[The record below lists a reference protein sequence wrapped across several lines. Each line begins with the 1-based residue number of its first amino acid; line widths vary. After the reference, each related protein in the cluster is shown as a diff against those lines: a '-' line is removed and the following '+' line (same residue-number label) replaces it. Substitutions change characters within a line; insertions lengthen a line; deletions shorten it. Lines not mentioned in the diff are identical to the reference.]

1 MPEISDLKLERY
13 ALGEL
18 PAAERHAI
26 EALLKTDPALRER
39 LNALEASNAAIL
51 RKTPPE
57 IFAAR
62 LASRQRREAAES
74 AMRARPDSSSA
85 LGFAAWK
92 PLLGGLALLA
102 VLAVPVSRTGLLG
115 PRPGLG
121 VSETE
126 IRGVPASSLPE
137 PPASTPATR
146 GSPAA
151 PSAPPGSPE
160 PAPPAADPSGVA
172 ATTPAP
178 DEGGVRLKGLEPHL
192 AIFRKTPAGSEP
204 LHPGQKTRP
213 GEVLRIGYQSAGFP
227 YGAILSVDGNG
238 NVTRH
243 WPASGER
250 AARLEGGEALLPSS
264 FELDAAPDYERFY
277 FVVSKKPFALDPLL
291 RSLHEHESLPE
302 PGKALA
308 GKEIRIVRFEL
319 LKETGI

>member
-13 ALGEL
+13 LLGEL
-18 PAAERHAI
+18 PADERDTLKN
-26 EALLKTDPALRER
+26 LLRNDPLLRER
-39 LNALEASNAAIL
+39 VDALEASNAAIL

-62 LASRQRREAAES
+62 LEARRRREAVES
-74 AMRARPDSSSA
+74 AMRARPAPSI
-85 LGFAAWK
+85 LGFAWK

-102 VLAVPVSRTGLLG
+102 VLAVPVSRTGLL
-115 PRPGLG
+115 RPGPG
-121 VSETE
+121 IAVSETE
-126 IRGVPASSLPE
+126 IRHAPASSLPE
-137 PPASTPATR
+137 PEASAPAAASPA
-146 GSPAA
+146 PAA
-151 PSAPPGSPE
+151 PAGSPE
-160 PAPPAADPSGVA
+160 PALPAAGPSAIA
-172 ATTPAP
+172 AATPAP
-178 DEGGVRLKGLEPHL
+178 DENGVRLKGLEPHL

-250 AARLEGGEALLPSS
+250 SGRLQGGEALLPSS

-291 RSLHEHESLPE
+291 RSLHENESLPE

-308 GKEIRIVRFEL
+308 DKEIRIVRFEL